1 MPHPTR
7 IFGYQVLFAT
17 LLATCMLPACA
28 DREKPKASED
38 ADAKVAAPVKLDLW
52 QGVPPLKA
60 NPDDFATELLP
71 AAGDGPKKPVSVS
84 ERVELPFPPPIKA
97 DRPEPKPPGPLT
109 ILRSQP
115 TGNGAYVDAVSVTF
129 NQPMVPL
136 ASVDDLRKHPVPLK
150 VEPQPP
156 GKFRWLGTDMV
167 AFVPEGRMPM
177 STTYR
182 ASVDAGVASQ
192 LGGKLEQAY
201 TWSFT
206 TPALELQSHSPSTG
220 QEGVSLTPE
229 IRLIFNQRIDR
240 DKLAAQVSVKG
251 GGGNVAFDVVPAVK
265 ESEGK
270 QSEQEQRTLVL
281 KPSSPLR
288 PNTGY
293 AVTIPPGVYGE
304 GPNRSG
310 KVSFGF
316 RTYAPL
322 RLSGPKC
329 TDRSY
334 DCYPGTVQ
342 ISSNNYLDG
351 PTFENHVTVEPPV
364 ENLKVNASSGIYLSG
379 EFLGTQTYT
388 VTVGTQAKDTH
399 GQSLARPYKVTFKMP
414 KLDPGLAFF
423 RPQKSTTVLEPS
435 HNGIVDLRVTGLST
449 VEARTRTFS
458 AGDLN
463 KWLSPRYRGE
473 TIERTAWPVDVEPF
487 TGEKVYTTN
496 DSVKKVK
503 KLGLNLSEALPKTG
517 SMAFLNVRSNPVKRW
532 GELDRWHLNK
542 VFQRTDLGVTAALD
556 RNSGVVLVTSLERGE
571 PVANAKVSLLSDRGE
586 STLWTGTTDAQG
598 LAEIKQYSGQVR
610 RGYLLVEHGQDAS
623 FTPLQHDV
631 HGGWYGGYYG
641 NDSPDPIAFFYTD
654 RTPYKP
660 GDTIHLSGILRQ
672 RTKGPDGGVGLWR
685 TGFEADYVVNGPRG
699 HELTKGTVKVTP
711 FGTFQVDIPTEKTG
725 DTGRYSFNMTVPGG
739 LFGSAESFHHSIPVE
754 TYRAPEFTVA
764 VERDGGEAPL
774 YYGNTLKANVRGK
787 YLHGAP
793 LVGGEVSY
801 TIRRE
806 NTAFVPPGPQNAE
819 FTFGQGR
826 GNYWGGRHRYG
837 RGSHSLGGSTQI
849 ASQSGV
855 LDGRGLLAI
864 SQVLEPTKQEVKE
877 GEEPPVPLTATYNIE
892 AQVTDTNY
900 QAIAGRA
907 SFVVHPSDNYVGVRS
922 QRSVYR
928 EGERARIEAIVVDTK
943 GQRVSDR
950 ELKVEL
956 VRRETERKAVEKDGR
971 WVYEYNHKDEVA
983 GSCDLTS
990 KDAPVVCDVEVKK
1003 AGNYTVKAKAADE
1016 AGRRAE
1022 SSMTFYVHGDD
1033 AVIWQEDQ
1041 HRVDLV
1047 PDRRSYKP
1055 GDTAKV
1061 LVRAPF
1067 AEARG
1072 LVVVEREGIVAHYPV
1087 QVSGGT
1093 ATVDIPV
1100 KESMLPNF
1108 EVSAVVVRGRVDVPG
1123 APPGQDLGRPAHAAG
1138 QVDIEVDTAT
1148 KKIDIELVPH
1158 KTEVAP
1164 GGKLRLDIDTR
1175 DHTGVGTKAAVAV
1188 MVVDEGV
1195 LSLMDFQTPN
1205 PLEFFHNRRSG
1216 QVTAFDLRTYLLA
1229 QDETSVAEAP
1239 ERERVVQEEAK
1250 EMEDVSA
1257 LLNPS
1262 VANKPSPK
1270 RRMKKKSADRSSNG
1284 FGGLGLSGTGR
1295 GGGGTGAG
1303 TIGLA
1308 MPAPAVP
1315 GGGAVLDPNLA
1326 MQNSV
1331 KLRTLLKT
1339 TAYFNPEVMTDETGK
1354 ASLEIDMPENL
1365 TTFRVMAVA
1374 VDPEVADRFGSA
1386 DTSVVVRK
1394 PIMVR
1399 PSMPRFAN
1407 YGDKFKGTVMVDNQT
1422 DVDQAVLVGTRGLN
1436 VLFEGKTEQQVTI
1449 PAGESR
1455 AVSFPMATDQ
1465 VGNLRLQFAAL
1476 ANGGR
1481 DATEVTLPVNYPAT
1495 RQAFATYGMTD
1506 ANVVQ
1511 TVQPPKDALP
1521 GFGGLELSLSSTALT
1536 GLEDA
1541 VTYLF
1546 EYRYECTEQ
1555 LASRL
1560 LPIFTLGPVLEQFPI
1575 AETRDLERRKAMANA
1590 GIAKIVSRQNSD
1602 GGFRYWDSRGR
1613 SYGYL
1618 TAWTTFALLEAK
1630 REGFEVDDNVI
1641 DRANRFLRRYVERG
1655 DDGPWGRT
1663 YSWTT
1668 RAFALWLMSREDKGI
1683 DLFDKV
1689 WAHRKH
1695 LPLYARVW
1703 MMGAA
1708 HRYGKTGPRD
1718 QVLADIRSR
1727 VKENA
1732 RTIHF
1737 VESISESDRAG
1748 YQLLMHS
1755 NVQTDAIVLSN
1766 LLAVAPDDPILPK
1779 VMAGIMS
1786 ERDPQKG
1793 GRWPTTHANAWAL
1806 LAANRYFT
1814 TVEKEVPDYLAR
1826 IWLGNDFAGEQAFKG
1841 RDMTIREQ
1849 KIPMK
1854 RLLEA
1859 GDKEL
1864 MLSKDG
1870 PGKLYYRLGLRYAPA
1885 DFKMKAE
1892 DQGFLVTRTYEAM
1905 AQGDAEPD
1913 PEAVKRLENGDW
1925 QIKVGTTV
1933 RVKLQV
1939 IARDRA
1945 NFVVVDDPLP
1955 AGLEGQ
1961 NPKFETTLQ
1970 DVKGGV
1976 TTSDYDYGGL
1986 SRRRG
1991 SRPWWRR
1998 WWWQWDHTDLRDD
2011 RMLLFADRMPAGVYT
2026 HSYTARATTVGT
2038 YQLPPIHAEAM
2049 YAPEQF
2055 GHNESALVHIV
2066 E

>member
-1 MPHPTR
+1 MPVYSR
-7 IFGYQVLFAT
+7 IHRCQVLSAV
-17 LLATCMLPACA
+17 LLTSCLLPACA
-28 DREKPKASED
+28 DNEKPQP
-38 ADAKVAAPVKLDLW
+38 AKVEPEPVITKLDLW
-52 QGVPPLKA
+52 QGVPPLEPKA
-60 NPDDFATELLP
+60 DDYATELLP
-71 AAGDGPKKPVSVS
+71 AAGDGPAKPVSVS
-84 ERVELPFPPPIKA
+84 ERVELPFPPEVKA
-97 DRPEPKPPGPLT
+97 ERPDPPPPGPLE
-109 ILRSQP
+109 ILRTMP
-115 TGNGAYVDAVSVTF
+115 TGDGEHIDAVSVTF

-136 ASVDDLRKHPVPLK
+136 ASVDDLREHPVPLV

-177 STTYR
+177 STTYK
-182 ASVDAGVASQ
+182 ATVAAGVASE
-192 LGGKLEQAY
+192 LGSKLEKDKAW
-201 TWSFT
+201 TFT
-206 TPALELQSHSPSTG
+206 TPSLALVSQSPGRSA
-220 QEGVSLTPE
+220 EGVDLEPTVRME
-229 IRLIFNQRIDR
+229 FNQRIDR
-240 DKLAAQVSVKG
+240 EKLAAAISFKG
-251 GGGNVAFDVVPAVK
+251 GSGKVAFTVNPQVK
-265 ESEGK
+265 DADGTVSEL
-270 QSEQEQRTLVL
+270 EQRTLTL
-281 KPSSPLR
+281 HPDAPLQ
-288 PNTGY
+288 PNTEY
-293 AVTIPPGVYGE
+293 RVTIPAGVYGE
-304 GPNRSG
+304 GPNSS
-310 KVSFGF
+310 KPIALGF

-322 RLSGPKC
+322 RLAGPKC
-329 TDRSY
+329 TDNSY
-334 DCYPGTVQ
+334 DCSPNRVS
-342 ISSNNYLDG
+342 IESNNYLDG
-351 PTFENHVTVEPPV
+351 PTFEKHVTVEPPV
-364 ENLKVNASSGIYLSG
+364 ENFAVNASSNLYLTG
-379 EFLGTQTYT
+379 EFLGMQTYT
-388 VTVGTQAKDTH
+388 VSVDTEAKDTH
-399 GQSLARPYKVTFKMP
+399 GQSLKRPYKVTFKMP
-414 KLDPGLAFF
+414 PLGPGLSFY

-435 HNGIVDLRVTGLST
+435 HNGIVDLRVSGLQT
-449 VEARTRTFS
+449 VEARSRTFA
-458 AGDLN
+458 AGDLK
-463 KWLSPRYRGE
+463 KWLNPRFYGDD
-473 TIERTAWPVDVEPF
+473 IERTAWPNDAEPF
-487 TGEKVYTTN
+487 TNEQVYATD
-496 DSVKKVK
+496 DSLRKVK
-503 KLGLNLSEALPKTG
+503 KLGINLADALSSPG
-517 SMAFLNVRSNPVKRW
+517 AMAFVNLRSNRVKRW
-532 GELDRWHLNK
+532 GEWDRWHMHK

-556 RNSGVVLVTSLERGE
+556 RNSGVVLVTSIERGE
-571 PVANAKVSLLSDRGE
+571 PIANAKVTLMGERGD
-586 STLWTGTTDAQG
+586 SQLWSGTTDARG
-598 LAEIKQYSGQVR
+598 IAEIASYSGQPR
-610 RGYLLVEHGQDAS
+610 RGHILVEHAKDAS
-623 FTPLQHDV
+623 FTPLQNDV
-631 HGGWYGGYYG
+631 YGGWYGGYYG
-641 NDSPDPIAFFYTD
+641 NESPDPVAFFYTD

-672 RTKGPDGGVGLWR
+672 RTKGPDGGVSLWR
-685 TGFEADYVVNGPRG
+685 SGFEADYVVNGPRG

-711 FGTFQVDIPTEKTG
+711 FGTFQVDIPTEKNG
-725 DTGRYSFNMTVPGG
+725 DTGRYSFNLRVPGG

-754 TYRAPEFTVA
+754 TYRAPEFTVS

-774 YYGNTLKANVRGK
+774 YYGDTLKANVRGK

-806 NTAFVPPGPQNAE
+806 NTAFVPPGPQNAD
-819 FTFGQGR
+819 FTFGQGM
-826 GNYWGGRHRYG
+826 GNYWSSRHRYG

-849 ASQSGV
+849 ASDNGM
-855 LDGRGLLAI
+855 LNGRGMLPI
-864 SQVLEPTKQEVKE
+864 SQVLEPPKPQVVKE
-877 GEEPPVPLTATYNIE
+877 GEEPPVPLTATYEIE
-892 AQVTDTNY
+892 AQVTDQNY

-907 SFVVHPSDNYVGVRS
+907 SYVVHPSDNYIGIRS

-928 EGERARIEAIVVDTK
+928 EGERAKIEAVIVDTK
-943 GQRVSDR
+943 GNRVTDR
-950 ELKVEL
+950 AVKVAL
-956 VRRETERKAVEKDGR
+956 IRKETERKAVEKNGR
-971 WVYEYNHKDEVA
+971 WVYEYNHKDEEA
-983 GSCDLTS
+983 GACNLTS
-990 KDAPVVCDVEVKK
+990 KSTPVVCDVEVAK
-1003 AGNYTVKAKAADE
+1003 AGSYTVKAESTDE
-1016 AGRRAE
+1016 AGRRNE
-1022 SSMTFYVHGDD
+1022 SSMTFFVHGED

-1041 HRVDLV
+1041 NRVDLV
-1047 PDRRSYKP
+1047 PDRRTYQP
-1055 GDTAKV
+1055 GDVAKV

-1067 AEARG
+1067 ADARG
-1072 LVVVEREGIVAHYPV
+1072 LAVVEREGIVAHYPIEI
-1087 QVSGGT
+1087 SGGT
-1093 ATVDIPV
+1093 ATVEIPV
-1100 KESMLPNF
+1100 TETMVPNF
-1108 EVSAVVVRGRVDVPG
+1108 EVSAVVVRGRVEVPG

-1138 QVDIEVDTAT
+1138 QVDIEVDTAMKQVAIELT
-1148 KKIDIELVPH
+1148 PHKAEVEPGGTLKLDIE
-1158 KTEVAP
+1158 
-1164 GGKLRLDIDTR
+1164 TR
-1175 DHTGVGTKAAVAV
+1175 DHNGKGLKAAVAV

-1205 PLEFFHNRRSG
+1205 PLEFFHSRRSG
-1216 QVTAFDLRTYLLA
+1216 DVTAFDLRSYLLVR
-1229 QDETSVAEAP
+1229 DETSVAATP
-1239 ERERVVQEEAK
+1239 EMERVIAQEE
-1250 EMEDVSA
+1250 VSA
-1257 LLNPS
+1257 ADD
-1262 VANKPSPK
+1262 VARFAPTAMPK
-1270 RRMKKKSADRSSNG
+1270 TSAKKMKSSRDRAKN
-1284 FGGLGLSGTGR
+1284 GGLSFNGSGR

-1303 TIGLA
+1303 YGAGLA
-1308 MPAPAVP
+1308 MPAPVVP
-1315 GGGAVLDPNLA
+1315 GGGEAMLDANLA
-1326 MQNSV
+1326 MANPI

-1339 TAYFNPEVMTDETGK
+1339 TAYFNPEVTTDVDGK
-1354 ASLEIDMPENL
+1354 ASLEIEMPENL

-1407 YGDKFKGTVMVDNQT
+1407 YGDKFEGSVMVDNQT

-1436 VLFEGKTEQQVTI
+1436 VMFAGETEQEVTI

-1455 AVSFPMATDQ
+1455 AVTFAMATDQ

-1506 ANVVQ
+1506 ASVVQ
-1511 TVQPPKDALP
+1511 TVQPPRDALP

-1575 AETRDLERRKAMANA
+1575 AETRDLERRKALANT
-1590 GIAKIVSRQNSD
+1590 GLAKIVSRQNSD
-1602 GGFRYWDSRGR
+1602 GGFRYWDSQGR

-1630 REGFEVDDNVI
+1630 REGFEVDDQVI
-1641 DRANRFLRRYVERG
+1641 NRANNYLRRYVERG
-1655 DDGPWGRT
+1655 DDGPWGPT

-1668 RAFALWLMSREDKGI
+1668 RAFALWLMSQEDRGAE
-1683 DLFDKV
+1683 LFDKV
-1689 WAHRKH
+1689 WARRNK

-1703 MMGAA
+1703 LMGAA
-1708 HRYGKTGPRD
+1708 HRYGKAGARD
-1718 QVLADIRSR
+1718 EVVADIRSR

-1737 VESISESDRAG
+1737 VEGISETDRSG

-1766 LLAVAPDDPILPK
+1766 LLAIAPEDPILPK

-1814 TVEKEVPDYLAR
+1814 TVEKEIPDYMAR
-1826 IWLGNDFAGEQAFKG
+1826 IWLGDQYAGEQAFKG

-1859 GDKEL
+1859 GDEEL
-1864 MLSKDG
+1864 LLAKDG

-1885 DFKMKAE
+1885 DFHMKAE
-1892 DQGFLVTRTYEAM
+1892 DQGFKVTRTYEAL
-1905 AQGDAEPD
+1905 AQGDGEPD
-1913 PEAVKRLENGDW
+1913 KDAVKRLDNGDW

-1945 NFVVVDDPLP
+1945 NFVVIDDPLP

-1961 NPKFETTLQ
+1961 NPKFETTLR
-1970 DVKGGV
+1970 DVSGGV
-1976 TTSDYDYGGL
+1976 SSSDYDYGGL
-1986 SRRRG
+1986 SRKRS
-1991 SRPWWRR
+1991 SRPWWSR
-1998 WWWQWDHTDLRDD
+1998 WWWSWDHTDLRDD

-2026 HSYTARATTVGT
+2026 HTYTARATTVGT

-2055 GHNESALVHIV
+2055 GHSESAMVRVV